1 MIRQQ
6 YCYIFAA
13 SPGQLVVLRW
23 GATNQV
29 RLSFACPFFMRL
41 PSLSEY
47 LKKKFTLLFFAVAL
61 DGHYSQ
67 AINVLTS
74 VFNLTSC
81 VAVVFR
87 EMIAVGGYYL
97 FEPIL
102 SHVQPFQRNS
112 HSLSWC

>member
-1 MIRQQ
+1 MQNIQSQ
-6 YCYIFAA
+6 GLKIPVKSFPGLFNLQSSYFFTAQSSIFTI
-13 SPGQLVVLRW
+13 QIDLIV
-23 GATNQV
+23 
-29 RLSFACPFFMRL
+29 MRL

-47 LKKKFTLLFFAVAL
+47 LKKKFTLLFFAVVL

-67 AINVLTS
+67 AINVNS
-74 VFNLTSC
+74 RS
-81 VAVVFR
+81 
-87 EMIAVGGYYL
+87 IAVGGYYL